1 MEKKL
6 ATSVTTVT
14 LVGFI
19 KYSFPMKT
27 DNDEH
32 YRIVNFNH
40 ENLEELLE
48 KQMIEF
54 PITIGVV
61 GGNVAVI
68 LDSRI
73 PDEWYSQKFCTTCT
87 PMDLLPLP
95 QRIKQLLDIDRGIR
109 EEREIEINGEKLI
122 MTSVKVNSQIKP
134 LEMTEEQKD
143 NWGFLNNKMKNE
155 GFHYCFKHYSSWKE
169 IEDEKFHELKQN
181 YLKSAEEL
189 EGYVKNKLDEIY
201 SNELNE
207 EE

>member
-19 KYSFPMKT
+19 NYGFPMENGNCFSMKT

-32 YRIVNFNH
+32 YRIVNFNY

-48 KQMIEF
+48 KKVIEF
-54 PITIGVV
+54 PITIGII

-73 PDEWYSQKFCTTCT
+73 PNEWYSQKFCTTCT

-109 EEREIEINGEKLI
+109 EEREVEINGEKLI

-134 LEMTEEQKD
+134 LRDDGRTE
-143 NWGFLNNKMKNE
+143 G
-155 GFHYCFKHYSSWKE
+155 
-169 IEDEKFHELKQN
+169 
-181 YLKSAEEL
+181 
-189 EGYVKNKLDEIY
+189 
-201 SNELNE
+201 
-207 EE
+207 